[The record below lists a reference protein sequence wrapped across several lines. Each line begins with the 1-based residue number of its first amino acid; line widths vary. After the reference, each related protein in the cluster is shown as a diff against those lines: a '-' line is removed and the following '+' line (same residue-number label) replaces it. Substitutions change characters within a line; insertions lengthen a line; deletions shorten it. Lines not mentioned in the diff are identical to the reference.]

1 MRCHVRTLSLVL
13 LLVVFSVAA
22 ATARTQ
28 TLRSD
33 SAPADTAP
41 ATRACNHDG
50 YDLWQEM
57 KVLPVR
63 FTEFDKK
70 TVSWRYQDDRVMK
83 LGSFTLT
90 DTAQYRAQDDRRVK
104 VDYLM
109 QHMETI
115 WLCYYCAHCH
125 VLLVAYELKPGAL
138 TLN

>member
-1 MRCHVRTLSLVL
+1 MRCHVRPLTLV
-13 LLVVFSVAA
+13 LLVVFSV

-41 ATRACNHDG
+41 ATKACNHDG
-50 YDLWQEM
+50 YDLWDEM

-63 FTEFDKK
+63 FTEFDRK
-70 TVSWRYQDDRVMK
+70 TASWKYQDDRVMK
-83 LGSFTLT
+83 LGSFALT
-90 DTAQYRAQDDRRVK
+90 DSAQYRSQDDRRVR

-109 QHMETI
+109 QHKEAI

-125 VLLVAYELKPGAL
+125 TLLVAYELKPGAL